1 MVVRDLRLFFYFV
14 SILAFF
20 TPSLAGAQGVNQNT
34 PDQVRRAYDKAF
46 ETMFK
51 DPANL
56 EKTFSFA
63 GLAIKAG
70 DFEGAI
76 SSLERML
83 ILDPNLPRVRYE
95 LGVLYFKLGSYDV
108 AATYFEELLEDKNTP
123 KVLVEK
129 AAPFIEEIESR
140 LTNHSFSGS
149 IFSGIKYQTNASSG
163 PRSTKVKLFGAPSF
177 LPDEFTNKGD
187 FDVFASGSINYSY
200 DFQSE
205 PKKLLEAGL
214 NVYGNEQFD
223 QTFVN
228 ARVIDAH
235 IGPKLIVPLAFLNNP
250 IVRPFI
256 AGDYLIVSEDESYY
270 SHGAGFSADIRAT
283 EKLNLNLDARV
294 MARENKDASILDG
307 FRNRMTINASYIASE
322 TMQIQFS
329 SIVATEETKTNI
341 QNNRDYTLN
350 ASINKTFKAP
360 FNFIKDPLSAGLS
373 FGGSFREYAGP
384 NPTIDPDTTRNDYT
398 IRFSPSL
405 TIPAGE
411 TMAILLSAGFTRVDS
426 NIPNSEYDNISV
438 TLGLSKQF

>member
-360 FNFIKDPLSAGLS
+360 FNLIKDPLSAGLS

-426 NIPNSEYDNISV
+426 NLPNSEYDNISV
-438 TLGLSKQF
+438 TLGISKQF